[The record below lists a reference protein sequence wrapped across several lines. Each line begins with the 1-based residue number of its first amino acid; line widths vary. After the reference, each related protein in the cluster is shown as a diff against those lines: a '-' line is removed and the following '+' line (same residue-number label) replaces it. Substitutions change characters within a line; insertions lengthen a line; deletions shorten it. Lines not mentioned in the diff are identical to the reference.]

1 MHAAASSG
9 ARLFLVTICL
19 CSNVLS
25 SSANAPLDYL
35 DKHTTQYTK
44 ELIDLVNIPSISS
57 LPGEQRDL
65 TLLLYNTLLAGF
77 M

>member
-9 ARLFLVTICL
+9 SRLLLVTICL
-19 CSNVLS
+19 CSHVLS

-35 DKHTTQYTK
+35 DKHTTQYAK

-57 LPGEQRDL
+57 LPGKQRDL

>member
-1 MHAAASSG
+1 MHAAARCG
-9 ARLFLVTICL
+9 ARLFLVIICL

-35 DKHTTQYTK
+35 DKHTSQYTK

-65 TLLLYNTLLAGF
+65 TLLLYDILLAGY

>member
-19 CSNVLS
+19 SSNVLS